1 MITDT
6 QYCHAGLSTVW
17 KVSKYGVFAG
27 PYFSVFGLN
36 TEIYGVNLRIQYEY
50 GKMRIRKNSAFGNFS
65 RSAGFSGIKQLEMLF
80 VKQWRSK
87 FKPFSFTIFILI
99 SLYTSKKKKDF
110 RDIYFIKFIGLNI
123 WKWTYPGRLRKK
135 EKFFTK
141 SLERLSYQ
149 RYSSS
154 NIILNTFFGILEI
167 P

>member
-6 QYCHAGLSTVW
+6 QYCHVGLSTVW

-36 TEIYGVNLRIQYEY
+36 TESYGVNLRIQYEY
-50 GKMRIRKNSAFGNFS
+50 GKTQIRRNSAFGHFS

-99 SLYTSKKKKDF
+99 SLYTSKKKK
-110 RDIYFIKFIGLNI
+110 ILGIFI
-123 WKWTYPGRLRKK
+123 
-135 EKFFTK
+135 
-141 SLERLSYQ
+141 
-149 RYSSS
+149 SS
-154 NIILNTFFGILEI
+154 NLLVWTFGNEHTLNVFEKKKNPSQNLWKGFHIRDTL
-167 P
+167 PVT